1 MTRPKVLLVVSSSS
15 QGWYLPELAHPYTIL
30 APHCDLT
37 IASPN
42 GGATICDPVSV
53 ELFKNDEVCVDFKNT
68 KESLW
73 MNTEELGVFTGRA
86 KEFDSIFIVGGFG
99 PMFDLVENH
108 VSIQLIL
115 EFWNAGKIVVGLCHG
130 AAAFLNV
137 RIRDGGL
144 LIEGKKVTGFSN
156 QEEIDVDREK
166 DMPFHLETAL
176 NKASGGHY
184 EKAAKA
190 WDPHVIVDGKL
201 LMGQNPASANP
212 LAKEL
217 LKVLTGST

>member
-1 MTRPKVLLVVSSSS
+1 MFPSLPIHLLTNNF
-15 QGWYLPELAHPYTIL
+15 LA
-30 APHCDLT
+30 
-37 IASPN
+37 
-42 GGATICDPVSV
+42 
-53 ELFKNDEVCVDFKNT
+53 
-68 KESLW
+68 
-73 MNTEELGVFTGRA
+73 
-86 KEFDSIFIVGGFG
+86 
-99 PMFDLVENH
+99 MFDLVENH

-115 EFWNAGKIVVGLCHG
+115 EFWNAGKYVVGLCHG
-130 AAAFLNV
+130 AAALLNV

-144 LIEGKKVTGFSN
+144 LVEGKKVTGFSN

-190 WDPHVIVDGKL
+190 WDPHVTVDGNL

-212 LAKEL
+212 LAIEV
-217 LKVLTGST
+217 LKVLTGKA

>member
-1 MTRPKVLLVVSSSS
+1 MTRPKVLLVVSSSA
-15 QGWYLPELAHPYTIL
+15 QGWYLPELAHPYHIL
-30 APHCDLT
+30 SPHCELT

-53 ELFKNDEVCVDFKNT
+53 ELFKNDEVCVEFKNT
-68 KESLW
+68 KEELW
-73 MNTEELGVFTGRA
+73 MNTEKLDGFSGRA

-115 EFWNAGKIVVGLCHG
+115 EFWNAGKYVVGLCHG
-130 AAAFLNV
+130 AAALLNV

-144 LIEGKKVTGFSN
+144 LVEGKKVTGFSN

-190 WDPHVIVDGKL
+190 WDPHVTVDGNL

-212 LAKEL
+212 LAIEV
-217 LKVLTGST
+217 LKVLTGKA

>member
-1 MTRPKVLLVVSSSS
+1 
-15 QGWYLPELAHPYTIL
+15 
-30 APHCDLT
+30 
-37 IASPN
+37 
-42 GGATICDPVSV
+42 
-53 ELFKNDEVCVDFKNT
+53 VDFKNT

-73 MNTEELGVFTGRA
+73 MNTEKLDAFTGRA
-86 KEFDSIFIVGGFG
+86 MEFDSIFVVGGFG
-99 PMFDLVENH
+99 RRSSSISLPLLFHIPQLFICHSLTNESIAMFDLVENH

-130 AAAFLNV
+130 AAAMLNV

-144 LIEGKKVTGFSN
+144 LVEGKKVTGFSN

-184 EKAAKA
+184 EKSAKA
-190 WDPHVIVDGKL
+190 WDPHVTVDGKL

-217 LKVLTGST
+217 LKVLTGSA